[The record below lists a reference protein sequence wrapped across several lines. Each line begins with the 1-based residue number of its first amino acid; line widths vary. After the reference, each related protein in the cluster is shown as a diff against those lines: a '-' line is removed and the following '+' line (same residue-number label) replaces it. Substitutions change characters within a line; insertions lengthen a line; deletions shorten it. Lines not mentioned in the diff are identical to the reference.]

1 MTETVAGPLGT
12 IEASPDSAR
21 LVVIG
26 SAEFI
31 DDAILETS
39 MQLSQDRY
47 LNSLQFMQ
55 NAVDW
60 SAEDADLLTIRSR
73 GTYARLLEPLEKGQQ
88 SFWEVL
94 NYAVVLASLLV
105 IGGVWTLR
113 RRSERP
119 MELVEPDGAEPQSE
133 DTDAE
138 TGGSNE

>member
-1 MTETVAGPLGT
+1 
-12 IEASPDSAR
+12 
-21 LVVIG
+21 
-26 SAEFI
+26 
-31 DDAILETS
+31 

-60 SAEDADLLTIRSR
+60 AVEDEDLLSIRSR
-73 GTYARLLEPLEKGQQ
+73 GTYARLLEPLEKGRQ

-94 NYAVVLASLLV
+94 NYAVVLVALVV

-113 RRSERP
+113 RRSEQP
-119 MELVEPDGAEPQSE
+119 MELVEPDELESQAE

-138 TGGSNE
+138 SGGSHE

>member
-1 MTETVAGPLGT
+1 M
-12 IEASPDSAR
+12 
-21 LVVIG
+21 VIG

-31 DDAILETS
+31 DDAVLETS

-60 SAEDADLLTIRSR
+60 SVEDEDLLSIRSR
-73 GTYARLLEPLEKGQQ
+73 GTYARLLDPLEKEQQ
-88 SFWEVL
+88 SFWEVM
-94 NYAVVLASLLV
+94 NYAGVLVALAV

-119 MELVEPDGAEPQSE
+119 MELVEPEDAEPQPE
-133 DTDAE
+133 DTGE
-138 TGGSNE
+138 EPGGSHE